1 VLIGV
6 NLLSFKQYFALFFLK
21 KVTNKVVLSIN
32 SEKQFIKIEQNFRNL
47 TKTLEIFDCAI
58 ITVVKK

>member
-6 NLLSFKQYFALFFLK
+6 DLLSFKQYFALFFLK

>member
-32 SEKQFIKIEQNFRNL
+32 SEKQFIKIEQNFQNL